1 MSGTKMEEAEA
12 TVAKELL
19 RWGTER
25 RLEFIE
31 FRLYWEGRV
40 NRADLT
46 GEFGISVPQASL
58 DLARYQQLAPGNMI
72 YDKSAKTY
80 LVSPEFRPSFFKPD
94 ADAYL
99 NSLRSISDEIA
110 LPEQTWLSRIPEFE
124 ALPVPRRSTNAN
136 HLRVILAAI
145 QNKNSLHI
153 RYQSMSRPNPIWR
166 WISPHALGFDGFRW
180 HARSLCHIDRT
191 YKDFLLPRVLD
202 VGESGPGEGNVA
214 ADRLWNA
221 VVTLRIGPHP
231 ALTPAQRRAVELDY
245 GMKKG
250 SLELRVRA
258 ALTYY
263 ARKRLGLDR
272 EVDSVRPQDQQ
283 IVLENSDE
291 VEGVLHRLGKQ
302 GGDGSDGA

>member
-1 MSGTKMEEAEA
+1 MDRSEA
-12 TVAKELL
+12 TAPTEPL

-25 RLEFIE
+25 RLEFID

-46 GEFGISVPQASL
+46 REFGISVPQASL
-58 DLARYQQLAPGNMI
+58 DLTRYQQLAPANMT

-80 LVSPEFRPSFFKPD
+80 LASPEFRPSFFKPD

-99 NSLRSISDEIA
+99 NSLRSISDEIVT
-110 LPEQTWLSRIPEFE
+110 PEQTWLSRIPAFA
-124 ALPVPRRSTNAN
+124 ALPAPRRSTNAD
-136 HLRVILAAI
+136 HLRAILAAI
-145 QNKNSLHI
+145 RSNAALHI
-153 RYQSMSRPNPIWR
+153 RYQSMARPDPTWR

-191 YKDFLLPRVLD
+191 FKDFLLPRVLD
-202 VGESGPGEGNVA
+202 IGESGPSEGSGTD
-214 ADRLWNA
+214 DRLWNQIL
-221 VVTLRIGPHP
+221 TLRIGPHP

-250 SLELRVRA
+250 TLELSVRA

-272 EVDSVRPQDQQ
+272 PPDSVRPQDQQ
-283 IVLENSDE
+283 IVLENADE
-291 VEGVLHRLGKQ
+291 VDAELRR
-302 GGDGSDGA
+302 